1 MEEVTRHGRPAKA
14 SAAALTGTSGTGGYS
29 SRGGL
34 FPFAVILSA
43 VVIGLALWGSHRW
56 PEHRTGLA
64 ISAATGVVLIAV
76 VLMLPW
82 MMRGY

>member
-1 MEEVTRHGRPAKA
+1 V
-14 SAAALTGTSGTGGYS
+14 
-29 SRGGL
+29 GL
-34 FPFAVILSA
+34 FPFVAIPSA
-43 VVIGLALWGSHRW
+43 VVIVLALLGSRRW

-64 ISAATGVVLIAV
+64 ISATAVVVLIAV

>member
-1 MEEVTRHGRPAKA
+1 LA
-14 SAAALTGTSGTGGYS
+14 GGYS
-29 SRGGL
+29 FRVGL
-34 FPFAVILSA
+34 FPLVAILSV
-43 VVIGLALWGSHRW
+43 VVIVLALFGSRRW

-64 ISAATGVVLIAV
+64 IAATVIVVLITL